1 MLLRRLNFL
10 ESLIITENDSGQRL
24 NKFLEK
30 VFPNLPKSLMYKSIR
45 KKNIKVNRKRCD
57 AKYILLAGDIV
68 DIYVN
73 DKFLSKETN
82 KNKFALFDKDL
93 NIVYEDDNM
102 IIVNKP
108 VGLKSQPDYV
118 GEDNLIGRING
129 YLIKSGKFDYKSE
142 RSFRPSLCNRLD
154 RNTDGLVIAAKNF
167 KTLQEVNRLIR
178 ERKIVKIYSCIVEGN
193 VCSDHDI
200 LIGWWIKDKKRNKV
214 TISGEKCGD
223 SKKVITEYF
232 VLKRFK
238 NNTKL
243 KIILH
248 TGRSHQIRAHLAS
261 IGHPIVGDKKY
272 GSSIGTTQKLTSC
285 GLIFKSSDSILEYI
299 NGKIIT
305 L

>member
-1 MLLRRLNFL
+1 M

-30 VFPNLPKSLMYKSIR
+30 VFPNLPKSMMYKSIR

-57 AKYILLAGDIV
+57 AKDILLTGDVV
-68 DIYVN
+68 DIYIN
-73 DKFLSKETN
+73 DKFLARRTD
-82 KNKFALFDKDL
+82 KNKFVMFDKVL
-93 NIVYEDDNM
+93 NIVYEDDNL

-108 VGLKSQPDYV
+108 VGLKSQPDYA
-118 GEDNLIGRING
+118 GEDSLIDRING
-129 YLIKSGKFDYKSE
+129 YLIKNGKFDYKLE
-142 RSFRPSLCNRLD
+142 KSFRPSLCNRLD

-178 ERKIVKIYSCIVEGN
+178 DRKIVKIYSCLVEGILCN
-193 VCSDHDI
+193 DHDV
-200 LIGWWIKDKKRNKV
+200 LVGWWNKDKKNNKV
-214 TISGEKCGD
+214 SISSDKRSG

-232 VLKRFK
+232 VLQRFK
-238 NNTKL
+238 DKTKL
-243 KIILH
+243 KIILQ

-261 IGHPIVGDKKY
+261 IGHPIVGDIKY
-272 GSSIGTTQKLTSC
+272 GSFIKGMQKLTSC
-285 GLIFKSSDSILEYI
+285 GLIFKSSDSTLEYM

>member
-1 MLLRRLNFL
+1 M

-30 VFPNLPKSLMYKSIR
+30 VFPNLPKSMMYKSIR
-45 KKNIKVNRKRCD
+45 KKNIKVNGKRCD
-57 AKYILLAGDIV
+57 AKDILLVGDVV

-73 DKFLSKETN
+73 EKFLSRPSDKSQ
-82 KNKFALFDKDL
+82 FVLFDKTL

-108 VGLKSQPDYV
+108 SGLKSQPDYF
-118 GEDNLIGRING
+118 GEDNLIDRING

-142 RSFRPSLCNRLD
+142 KSFRPSLCNRLD

-178 ERKIVKIYSCIVEGN
+178 ERKIVKIYSCLVEGKFGN
-193 VCSDHDI
+193 DHDI
-200 LIGWWIKDKKRNKV
+200 LIGWWSKNKKNNKV
-214 TISGEKCGD
+214 SISREKFSG

-232 VLKRFK
+232 VLNRFK
-238 NNTKL
+238 DTTKL

-261 IGHPIVGDKKY
+261 IGHPIVGDVKY
-272 GSSIGTTQKLTSC
+272 GSSVRGTQKLTSC
-285 GLIFKSSDSILEYI
+285 GLIFKTSDSILKYM
-299 NGKIIT
+299 NNKVVV